1 MEKQQWSPVRAAII
15 HGAAFCWVQRNC
27 SGGKAP
33 LDQTSTQCHPSLL
46 QFSWKHS
53 TGGWSTDDGA
63 SSSREGSGFAQGS
76 RDYSQGCLPDPSA
89 PATVPRC
96 CLNADILTAR
106 SLPGTRS
113 GVREQQDVLMSFQI
127 TIFLSERAFWHHV
140 SPPRENSIPIAP
152 ALAPSLK
159 GIHLGH

>member
-1 MEKQQWSPVRAAII
+1 MEKQQWSPVRAAVI

-33 LDQTSTQCHPSLL
+33 LEQTSTQCHPSLL

-63 SSSREGSGFAQGS
+63 SSSREGSAFAQGS

-140 SPPRENSIPIAP
+140 SPRKRT
-152 ALAPSLK
+152 LSLS
-159 GIHLGH
+159 LQPWLRA

>member
-1 MEKQQWSPVRAAII
+1 MEQRFAGYRGIAAEEKHPWSKP
-15 HGAAFCWVQRNC
+15 
-27 SGGKAP
+27 AP
-33 LDQTSTQCHPSLL
+33 SATHPFSSSAGSTAQM
-46 QFSWKHS
+46 
-53 TGGWSTDDGA
+53 DGA
-63 SSSREGSGFAQGS
+63 SSSREGSGFAQGN

-140 SPPRENSIPIAP
+140 SPGERT
-152 ALAPSLK
+152 LSLS
-159 GIHLGH
+159 LQPWLRA

>member
-1 MEKQQWSPVRAAII
+1 MEKQQWSPVRAAVI

-27 SGGKAP
+27 SGGKAA
-33 LDQTSTQCHPSLL
+33 LEQTSTQCHPSLL

-106 SLPGTRS
+106 SLPGTLR
-113 GVREQQDVLMSFQI
+113 REGITGRINVISDNNIPLRAGFLAPCVLPQ
-127 TIFLSERAFWHHV
+127 
-140 SPPRENSIPIAP
+140 ENSILIAP